1 MYRQTTRS
9 REQIARMIAARDQR
23 RIEQPPRNFSEG
35 RIAWRRDDRLQH
47 AARSFGAGYSRT
59 G

>member
-23 RIEQPPRNFSEG
+23 PRRVRPQAQGGDVVTQEV
-35 RIAWRRDDRLQH
+35 ICQK
-47 AARSFGAGYSRT
+47 
-59 G
+59 

>member
-23 RIEQPPRNFSEG
+23 RIERPAKPGNN
-35 RIAWRRDDRLQH
+35 
-47 AARSFGAGYSRT
+47 
-59 G
+59 